1 MMRPGPASQVTIDR
15 DDCSKLA
22 RSDDEPPL
30 DDEERRR
37 VERAAEVRLA
47 GRDLD
52 RGTQGQERLDP
63 TGLRGRNQVEQAAQ
77 DRVGTVLH
85 DVIGVTTLALLTR
98 CPLPAPPF
106 VLEATTHN
114 AEGGHT
120 MLCMT
125 TYDRSYV
132 DDCRSKIASQVS
144 AYRAL
149 ASTARGSGADGT
161 TALEAFEPV
170 FFNNL
175 VLALDNY
182 FVHRSRTLE
191 LKDGNPL
198 NEVRVLCNSMTS
210 NDGIVAADSRSS

>member
-1 MMRPGPASQVTIDR
+1 
-15 DDCSKLA
+15 
-22 RSDDEPPL
+22 
-30 DDEERRR
+30 
-37 VERAAEVRLA
+37 
-47 GRDLD
+47 
-52 RGTQGQERLDP
+52 
-63 TGLRGRNQVEQAAQ
+63 
-77 DRVGTVLH
+77 
-85 DVIGVTTLALLTR
+85 
-98 CPLPAPPF
+98 
-106 VLEATTHN
+106 
-114 AEGGHT
+114 

-149 ASTARGSGADGT
+149 ASTARGSGAERSELDS
-161 TALEAFEPV
+161 ALEAFEPV
-170 FFNNL
+170 FFNNM

-210 NDGIVAADSRSS
+210 NDGIVAADKQIKLNPTTSVLRHQVGDRIELSEQDFVQVSEAFFAEIESKFV

>member
-1 MMRPGPASQVTIDR
+1 
-15 DDCSKLA
+15 
-22 RSDDEPPL
+22 
-30 DDEERRR
+30 
-37 VERAAEVRLA
+37 
-47 GRDLD
+47 
-52 RGTQGQERLDP
+52 
-63 TGLRGRNQVEQAAQ
+63 
-77 DRVGTVLH
+77 
-85 DVIGVTTLALLTR
+85 
-98 CPLPAPPF
+98 
-106 VLEATTHN
+106 
-114 AEGGHT
+114 

-125 TYDRSYV
+125 TYDQSYV

-149 ASTARGSGADGT
+149 ASTAKGADA
-161 TALEAFEPV
+161 ALEAFEPV

-210 NDGIVAADSRSS
+210 NGGIVAADKQIKLNPGTSVLRHQVGDRIELSEQDFAQVSEAFFAEIESKFV